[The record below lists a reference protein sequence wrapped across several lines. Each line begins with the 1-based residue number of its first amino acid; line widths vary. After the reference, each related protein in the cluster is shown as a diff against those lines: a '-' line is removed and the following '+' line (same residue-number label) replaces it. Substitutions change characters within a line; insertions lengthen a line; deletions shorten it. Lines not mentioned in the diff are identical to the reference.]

1 MPFFPVTGPWREPI
15 PGWVEN
21 LNGPTG
27 LLVGAGKGVIRS
39 MHCHPEFSAD
49 IMPCD
54 IAINAIIILAW
65 RVANLRFVVVSVSAI
80 VSYCLC
86 SIYNLG
92 MSTGSLFAF

>member
-1 MPFFPVTGPWREPI
+1 VAATWREPI

-27 LLVGAGKGVIRS
+27 LLVGGGKGVIRS
-39 MHCHPEFSAD
+39 MHCRADYNAD

-65 RVANLRFVVVSVSAI
+65 RVANLRFVATCRVQH
-80 VSYCLC
+80 
-86 SIYNLG
+86 
-92 MSTGSLFAF
+92 LFRFMNYFITL

>member
-1 MPFFPVTGPWREPI
+1 MFFEKLDTFSWTDPYTVCCLCFSIVTGTWKDPL

-39 MHCHPEFSAD
+39 MHCKADYLAD

-65 RVANLRFVVVSVSAI
+65 KVATTR
-80 VSYCLC
+80 
-86 SIYNLG
+86 
-92 MSTGSLFAF
+92 